1 MNRKGEFVGQ
11 NFRLSWQVSIEV
23 YVSNE
28 RKSPY
33 VLNVFEIII
42 WEQDGFVFLAFTKSL
57 YIISSASQV

>member
-11 NFRLSWQVSIEV
+11 NFGLSWQVSIQV

-28 RKSPY
+28 RKSLY
-33 VLNVFEIII
+33 VLHVFEITI
-42 WEQDGFVFLAFTKSL
+42 WEQDGFVFLAFAKIL